1 MIFCYTYTRRT
12 VVSFTYIK
20 ERIFMAIK
28 ITLGNSKGGVG
39 KTTTTCL
46 LAISLAKHFN
56 QRVLVVDFDA
66 QADSTDFLMRTFG
79 VQTDLTN
86 HPSIFDAIKSPK
98 HAAAS
103 VLPLDDNLHI
113 IPSGEELSGLDL
125 LLFEKGVFGKF
136 EAGLYLDL
144 VVQQIEHDYDF
155 ILFDVPPTS
164 NIQNINA
171 IVASD
176 YYIGVMMTQAKS
188 YRQMAGFLKES
199 DKTATSARNSK
210 YGYEGAKLLGILM
223 YLENKKSNIDY
234 TVISAAI
241 ETYGDAI
248 LYSRVYERERVKRYD
263 LIPPNPNKFDQH
275 DKKIFAMYD
284 SLAHEILMRV
294 GQLAETEPKLRIQ
307 QLLEQAADDLNQ
319 QEYDTLAEALD
330 AAQFYRDEIVEE
342 RDFTSTQLATALRDL
357 FRDTP
362 TQKRRVVIHRIIDWL
377 QTEQDLKSLVNSVNV

>member
-1 MIFCYTYTRRT
+1 
-12 VVSFTYIK
+12 
-20 ERIFMAIK
+20 MAIK

-66 QADSTDFLMRTFG
+66 QADATDFLMRTFQ
-79 VQTDLTN
+79 VNKDLTN

-98 HAAAS
+98 RSQEA
-103 VLPLDDNLHI
+103 VLALDENLHI

-144 VVQQIEHDYDF
+144 VIQQVEEQYDF

-199 DKTATSARNSK
+199 EKTAASARESK
-210 YGYEGAKLLGILM
+210 YGYEGAQLLGILM
-223 YLENKKSNIDY
+223 YLENKKSNIDF
-234 TVISAAI
+234 TVISAAL

-263 LIPPNPNKFDQH
+263 LIPPNPKKFDQH

-294 GQLAETEPKLRIQ
+294 DKIEATEPKLRIQ
-307 QLLEQAADDLNQ
+307 QLLELAADSLNRE
-319 QEYDTLAEALD
+319 EYDTLAAAFD
-330 AAQFYRDEIVEE
+330 AAQFYRDEATEE
-342 RDFTSTQLATALRDL
+342 RDFTATQLATTLRDL
-357 FRDTP
+357 FNDAP
-362 TQKRRVVIHRIIDWL
+362 AQKRRVYVNRVLEWL
-377 QTEQDLKSLVNSVNV
+377 QTEDDLKSLQQSVLA

>member
-1 MIFCYTYTRRT
+1 
-12 VVSFTYIK
+12 
-20 ERIFMAIK
+20 MAIK

-79 VQTDLTN
+79 VHTDLTN

-98 HAAAS
+98 QAQQA
-103 VLPLDDNLHI
+103 VLALDANLHI

-144 VVQQIEHDYDF
+144 VIQQIEHHYDF

-199 DKTATSARNSK
+199 EKTAISARNSK

-234 TVISAAI
+234 TVITAAL
-241 ETYGDAI
+241 ETYGEAI

-263 LIPPNPNKFDQH
+263 LIPPNPEKFDQH

-284 SLAHEILMRV
+284 SLAHEILTRV
-294 GQLAETEPKLRIQ
+294 GTLNSNEPKLRIQ
-307 QLLEQAADDLNQ
+307 QLLELVQDDVSQ
-319 QEYDTLAEALD
+319 QEYALLAQAFD
-330 AAQFYRDEIVEE
+330 AAAFYRDEVVEA
-342 RDFTSTQLATALRDL
+342 RDFTSNQLAAALRDL
-357 FRDTP
+357 LQDT
-362 TQKRRVVIHRIIDWL
+362 TVQKRRTLIHRITEWL
-377 QTEQDLKSLVNSVNV
+377 NTDDDLKTLVQTITA

>member
-1 MIFCYTYTRRT
+1 
-12 VVSFTYIK
+12 
-20 ERIFMAIK
+20 MAIK

-46 LAISLAKHFN
+46 LAISLAKHFK

-66 QADSTDFLMRTFG
+66 QADATDFLMRTFQ
-79 VQTDLTN
+79 VNEDLTN
-86 HPSIFDAIKSPK
+86 HLSIFDAIKSPK
-98 HAAAS
+98 RSQEA
-103 VLPLDDNLHI
+103 VLALDETLHI

-144 VVQQIEHDYDF
+144 VIQQVEDQYDF

-199 DKTATSARNSK
+199 EKTAASARESK
-210 YGYEGAKLLGILM
+210 YGYEGAQLLGILM
-223 YLENKKSNIDY
+223 YLENKKSNIDF
-234 TVISAAI
+234 TVISAAL
-241 ETYGDAI
+241 ETYGEAI

-263 LIPPNPNKFDQH
+263 LIPPNPDKFDQH

-294 GQLAETEPKLRIQ
+294 GKLPATEPKLRIQ
-307 QLLEQAADDLNQ
+307 QLLELVADDLNQ
-319 QEYDTLAEALD
+319 QEYDTLAQAFD
-330 AAQFYRDEIVEE
+330 AVEFYRDEATEE
-342 RDFTSTQLATALRDL
+342 RDFTATQLATALRDM
-357 FRDTP
+357 FKDAP
-362 TQKRRVVIHRIIDWL
+362 VQKRRVYINRILEWL
-377 QTEQDLKSLVNSVNV
+377 PTEDDLKTLQQHVLA